1 MENIFEKWVEERE
14 SRYDFICTKKDDFF
28 REVKKLA
35 FTFLRG
41 IKDSKLTGNFKNNFR
56 LENTN
61 LGSCVSIANELGRDE
76 IRITFVIGKKYGD
89 WIVVK
94 SLLNREK
101 KRYWYIINEKD
112 PDNSFISYDINEA
125 IRYFETLK
133 I

>member
-1 MENIFEKWVEERE
+1 MVNLFDKWVEEEERDYE
-14 SRYDFICTKKDDFF
+14 KFCEYEDDFF
-28 REVKKLA
+28 RGNKELA
-35 FTFLRG
+35 FTLLRG
-41 IKDSKLTGNFKNNFR
+41 IKDSKLTKAFKRNFR

-61 LGSCVSIANELGRDE
+61 RGSGVSIADELGRDE
-76 IRITFVIGKKYGD
+76 IRITFVIGEKYGD
-89 WIVVK
+89 WILVK

-125 IRYFETLK
+125 IRYFETLT